1 MIDDGQ
7 WSIDDGQRSI
17 VYFFGLQSGFIL
29 KMELHMRDRI
39 QEALKRSK
47 ADYTEIR
54 IEEKETTRVAFR
66 GKELEVAN
74 ANIDKGGI
82 VRCLIKNK
90 GWGVATFNNL
100 DDLFNKVDQAYQC
113 ARVGSVPEP
122 IELAVVEPVENS
134 TVAEMK
140 RDFRDISLV
149 EKKSL
154 AERYNQVLVN
164 HNDRIIDTQTA
175 YMDAFTHLILA
186 NSEGTY
192 IDQEKPSVVI
202 SAFAIARDGDNVQQA
217 HESLSTT
224 QGYEYILD
232 KDELAR
238 KAAQKAVELL
248 DAKPV
253 KAGQY
258 PVVVDQMLAGVFI
271 HEAFGH
277 LSEADFVYEN
287 PKARQMMTMGRRF
300 GKGIL
305 NVFDDGSIPNQR
317 GTTLFDDEGV
327 PARRNWLISSGE
339 LVGRLHSRQT
349 AARMGEKA
357 SGNARAINY
366 RFAPIVRMTN
376 TAIDN
381 GTTSFDDMIKDIK
394 LGIYACEAYGGQT
407 QLENFSFSSGYA
419 YMIRDGKIAEMVKDV
434 ILSGNLF
441 TTLEN
446 IDAIGN
452 DFKWL
457 NTGGGCG
464 KGAQYPLPVGMGAP
478 HIRIQNVVIGGE

>member
-1 MIDDGQ
+1 
-7 WSIDDGQRSI
+7 
-17 VYFFGLQSGFIL
+17 
-29 KMELHMRDRI
+29 MRDRI
-39 QEALKRSK
+39 QEALKHSK

-54 IEEKETTRVAFR
+54 IEDKETTRAVFR

-90 GWGVATFNNL
+90 GWGIATFNNL
-100 DDLFNKVDQAYQC
+100 QDLLTKVDQAYQC
-113 ARVGSVPEP
+113 AQVVSVPEP
-122 IELAVVEPVENS
+122 IELASVEPVEEVM
-134 TVAEMK
+134 TVEMG
-140 RDFRDISLV
+140 RDFRDISLA
-149 EKKSL
+149 EKKAL
-154 AERYNQVLVN
+154 AERYNDVMRS
-164 HNDRIIDTQTA
+164 HSEKIIDTQSVYA
-175 YMDAFTHLILA
+175 DAFSRLIFA
-186 NSEGTY
+186 NSEGSY
-192 IDQEKPSVVI
+192 IEQEKPSVVI
-202 SAFAIARDGDNVQQA
+202 GAFAIARDGDNVQQS
-217 HESLSTT
+217 HETLAST
-224 QGYEYILD
+224 QGYECVLD

-238 KAAQKAVELL
+238 KAARKAVELL

-253 KAGQY
+253 QAGQY
-258 PVVVDQMLAGVFI
+258 TVVADQMLAGVFI

-287 PKARQMMTMGRRF
+287 PKAREMMTMGRRF

-317 GTTLFDDEGV
+317 GTTLYDDEGT
-327 PARRNWLISSGE
+327 PARRNWLIRDGE

-349 AARMGEKA
+349 AAKMGETA
-357 SGNARAINY
+357 SGNARALNY

-381 GTTSFDDMIKDIK
+381 GVTSFDDMIKDIK
-394 LGIYACEAYGGQT
+394 LGIYACDAYGGET
-407 QLENFSFSSGYA
+407 MLENFSFSSGYA

-434 ILSGNLF
+434 ILAGNLF

-452 DFKWL
+452 DFMWL

-464 KGAQYPLPVGMGAP
+464 KANQAPLPVGMGAP

>member
-1 MIDDGQ
+1 
-7 WSIDDGQRSI
+7 
-17 VYFFGLQSGFIL
+17 
-29 KMELHMRDRI
+29 MRDRI
-39 QEALKRSK
+39 QEALKHSK

-66 GKELEVAN
+66 GKDLEVAN

-90 GWGVATFNNL
+90 GWGVATFNDL
-100 DDLFNKVDQAYQC
+100 DDLAAMVEQAYQC

-122 IELAVVEPVENS
+122 IEMAPVEPVEQVT
-134 TVAEMK
+134 TVQMG
-140 RDFRDISLV
+140 RDFRDVPLS
-149 EKKSL
+149 EKKAL
-154 AERYNQVLVN
+154 AERYNQILLG
-164 HNDRIIDTQTA
+164 HSDRIVDTQSI
-175 YMDAFTHLILA
+175 YSDVFTHLTLA

-192 IDQEKPSVVI
+192 IKQDKPSVVI
-202 SAFAIARDGDNVQQA
+202 GAFATARDGDNVQQA
-217 HESLSTT
+217 DEVFSSTR
-224 QGYEYILD
+224 GYEYILE

-238 KAAQKAVELL
+238 KAATRAVELL
-248 DAKPV
+248 GAKPV
-253 KAGQY
+253 QAGQY
-258 PVVVDQMLAGVFI
+258 PIVIDQLLAGVFI

-277 LSEADFVYEN
+277 LSEADFIYEN
-287 PKARQMMTMGRRF
+287 PKAREMMTLGRRF
-300 GKGIL
+300 GQGIL
-305 NVFDDGSIPNQR
+305 NVYDDGSIPNLR
-317 GTTLFDDEGV
+317 GTTLYDDEGT
-327 PARRNWLISSGE
+327 PARRNWLIRDGE

-349 AARMGEKA
+349 AAKMGEKA
-357 SGNARAINY
+357 SGNARAVSY

-381 GTTSFDDMIKDIK
+381 GTATFEDMIKDIK
-394 LGIYACEAYGGQT
+394 LGIYACDAYGGET

-434 ILSGNLF
+434 ILAGNLF
-441 TTLEN
+441 TTLGN
-446 IDAIGN
+446 IDMIGN

-464 KGAQYPLPVGMGAP
+464 KAGQFPLPVGMGAP

>member
-1 MIDDGQ
+1 
-7 WSIDDGQRSI
+7 
-17 VYFFGLQSGFIL
+17 
-29 KMELHMRDRI
+29 MRDRI

-66 GKELEVAN
+66 GNDLEIAN

-100 DDLFNKVDQAYQC
+100 DDLLSKVDQAYQC
-113 ARVGSVPEP
+113 AWVGSVLEP
-122 IELAVVEPVENS
+122 IKLAEVEPVES
-134 TVAEMK
+134 VTTVEMQ
-140 RDFRDISLV
+140 RDFRDISLA
-149 EKKSL
+149 EKKAL
-154 AERYNQVLVN
+154 AEHYNQVMLS
-164 HNDRIIDTQTA
+164 HSDRIIDTQSV
-175 YMDAFTHLILA
+175 YSDAITHLILA

-192 IDQEKPSVVI
+192 IEQERPSVVV
-202 SAFAIARDGDNVQQA
+202 AGTAIARDGDNVQQSHNSFA
-217 HESLSTT
+217 ST
-224 QGYEYILD
+224 QGYEFVLN
-232 KDELAR
+232 KDEMVRMAAR
-238 KAAQKAVELL
+238 HAVELL
-248 DAKPV
+248 EARPV

-258 PVVVDQMLAGVFI
+258 TVVANQMLAGVFI

-287 PKARQMMTMGRRF
+287 PKAREMMTLGRRF
-300 GKGIL
+300 GKGLL
-305 NVFDDGSIPNQR
+305 NAFDDGSIPNQR
-317 GTTLFDDEGV
+317 GTTLYDDEGV
-327 PARRNWLISSGE
+327 PARRNWLIKDGV

-349 AARMGEKA
+349 AAKMGENA

-381 GTTSFDDMIKDIK
+381 GTTSFDEMIKDIK
-394 LGIYACEAYGGQT
+394 LGVYACDAYGGQT

-419 YMIRDGKIAEMVKDV
+419 TMIRDGKLAEMVKDV
-434 ILSGNLF
+434 ILAGNLF

-452 DFKWL
+452 DFTWL

-464 KGAQYPLPVGMGAP
+464 KGNQYPLPVGMGAP

>member
-1 MIDDGQ
+1 
-7 WSIDDGQRSI
+7 
-17 VYFFGLQSGFIL
+17 
-29 KMELHMRDRI
+29 MRDRI
-39 QEALKRSK
+39 QEALKHSK

-54 IEEKETTRVAFR
+54 IEEKETTRVFFR
-66 GKELEVAN
+66 GKELETAN

-100 DDLFNKVDQAYQC
+100 DDLRNKVDQATQC
-113 ARVGSVPEP
+113 AQVGSVPEP
-122 IELAVVEPVENS
+122 IELASVEPVEKVI
-134 TVAEMK
+134 TVEMK
-140 RDFRDISLV
+140 RDFRDISLA
-149 EKKSL
+149 EKKAL
-154 AERYNQVLVN
+154 AERYNEVIRS
-164 HNDRIIDTQTA
+164 HSDKIIDAQAVYADT
-175 YMDAFTHLILA
+175 FVHLILA

-192 IDQEKPSVVI
+192 IEQEKPAVVI
-202 SAFAIARDGDNVQQA
+202 GTYAIARDGDNVQQA
-217 HESLSTT
+217 SETLATT
-224 QGYEYILD
+224 QGYEYILNQ
-232 KDELAR
+232 DELAR
-238 KAAQKAVELL
+238 KAARHAVELL
-248 DAKPV
+248 DAQSI

-258 PVVVDQMLAGVFI
+258 TIVADQMLAGVFI

-287 PKARQMMTMGRRF
+287 PKAREMMTMGRRF
-300 GKGIL
+300 GKGLL
-305 NVFDDGSIPNQR
+305 NVYDDGSIPNLR
-317 GTTLFDDEGV
+317 GTTLYDDEGT
-327 PARRNWLISSGE
+327 PARRNWLIRDGE

-349 AARMGEKA
+349 AAKMGEKA

-381 GTTSFDDMIKDIK
+381 GTTSFEDMIKDIE
-394 LGIYACEAYGGQT
+394 LGIYACDAYGGET
-407 QLENFSFSSGYA
+407 MLENFSFSSGYA

-434 ILSGNLF
+434 ILAGNLF

-464 KGAQYPLPVGMGAP
+464 KGNQSPLPVGMGAP

>member
-1 MIDDGQ
+1 
-7 WSIDDGQRSI
+7 
-17 VYFFGLQSGFIL
+17 
-29 KMELHMRDRI
+29 MRDRI

-54 IEEKETTRVAFR
+54 IEEKETTRVVFR
-66 GKELEVAN
+66 GKDLELAN

-82 VRCLIKNK
+82 VRCLIKDK

-100 DDLFNKVDQAYQC
+100 DDLLNKADQAYQC
-113 ARVGSVPEP
+113 AQVGSVPEP
-122 IELAVVEPVENS
+122 IELASVEPVENI
-134 TVAEMK
+134 TTAEMK
-140 RDFRDISLV
+140 RDFRDISLA
-149 EKKSL
+149 EKKAL
-154 AERYNQVLVN
+154 AERYNQVVLGHSN
-164 HNDRIIDTQTA
+164 KIIDTQA
-175 YMDAFTHLILA
+175 VYSDSFTKVILA

-192 IDQEKPSVVI
+192 IEQDRPSVVVG
-202 SAFAIARDGDNVQQA
+202 ATAIARDGDNVQQA
-217 HESLSTT
+217 HESLATT
-224 QGYEYILD
+224 QGFEYVLD
-232 KDELAR
+232 QDELAR
-238 KAAQKAVELL
+238 KAGRKAVELL
-248 DAKPV
+248 DAQSI

-277 LSEADFVYEN
+277 LSEADFIYEN
-287 PKARQMMTMGRRF
+287 PKAREMMTLGRRF

-305 NVFDDGSIPNQR
+305 NVYDDGSIPNQR
-317 GTTLFDDEGV
+317 GTTLYDDEGT
-327 PARRNWLISSGE
+327 PARHNWLIRDGE

-349 AARMGEKA
+349 AAKLGEKA

-376 TAIDN
+376 TAIEN
-381 GTTSFDDMIKDIK
+381 GATSFEDMIKDIE
-394 LGIYACEAYGGQT
+394 LGLYACEAYGGQT

-419 YMIRDGKIAEMVKDV
+419 YMIRNGKIAEMVKDV
-434 ILSGNLF
+434 ILAGNLF

-464 KGAQYPLPVGMGAP
+464 KGNQFPLPVGMGAP

>member
-1 MIDDGQ
+1 
-7 WSIDDGQRSI
+7 
-17 VYFFGLQSGFIL
+17 
-29 KMELHMRDRI
+29 MRDRI
-39 QEALKRSK
+39 LEALKRSK

-54 IEEKETTRVAFR
+54 IEEKETTRVVFR

-82 VRCLIKNK
+82 VRCLIKDK
-90 GWGVATFNNL
+90 GWGVTTFNNL
-100 DDLFNKVDQAYQC
+100 DELLNKTDQAYQC
-113 ARVGSVPEP
+113 AKVGSVPEP
-122 IELAVVEPVENS
+122 IELAEVESVEELT
-134 TVAEMK
+134 TVEMK
-140 RDFRDISLV
+140 RDFRDISLA
-149 EKKSL
+149 EKKAL
-154 AERYNQVLVN
+154 AERYNQIVLG
-164 HNDRIIDTQTA
+164 HSGKIIDTQTA
-175 YMDAFTHLILA
+175 YVDSFTHLVLA

-192 IDQEKPSVVI
+192 IEQEKPSVVI
-202 SAFAIARDGDNVQQA
+202 SAWAVARDGENVQQA

-224 QGYEYILD
+224 QGFEYVLG

-248 DAKPV
+248 EAKPV
-253 KAGQY
+253 KAGEY
-258 PVVVDQMLAGVFI
+258 PVVVDQMLAGVFM

-287 PKARQMMTMGRRF
+287 PKAREMMTMGRRF
-300 GKGIL
+300 GKGLL
-305 NVFDDGSIPNQR
+305 NVYDDGSIPNLR
-317 GTTLFDDEGV
+317 GTTLYDDEGT
-327 PARRNWLISSGE
+327 PARRNWLIRDGE

-349 AARMGEKA
+349 AAKMGEKA

-376 TAIDN
+376 TAIEN
-381 GTTSFDDMIKDIK
+381 GITSFEEMIKDIQ
-394 LGIYACEAYGGQT
+394 LGIYACDAYGGQT

-419 YMIRDGKIAEMVKDV
+419 YMIRGGKIAEMVKDV

-464 KGAQYPLPVGMGAP
+464 KANQAPLPVGMGAP

>member
-1 MIDDGQ
+1 
-7 WSIDDGQRSI
+7 
-17 VYFFGLQSGFIL
+17 
-29 KMELHMRDRI
+29 MRDRI
-39 QEALKRSK
+39 QEALKHSQ

-54 IEEKETTRVAFR
+54 VEGKETNRVVFR
-66 GKELEVAN
+66 GKELETAG

-100 DDLFNKVDQAYQC
+100 DDLHTKVDQAFQC
-113 ARVGSVPEP
+113 AQVGSVPEP
-122 IELAVVEPVENS
+122 IELASVEPVEHIS
-134 TVAEMK
+134 TVEMG
-140 RDFRDISLV
+140 RDFRDISLA
-149 EKKSL
+149 EKKAL
-154 AERYNQVLVN
+154 AERYNDIMRS
-164 HNDRIIDTQTA
+164 HSDKIIDTQAVYSDT
-175 YMDAFTHLILA
+175 FSRLTFA

-192 IDQEKPSVVI
+192 IEQEKPSVVVG
-202 SAFAIARDGDNVQQA
+202 AYAIARDGDNVQQA
-217 HESLSTT
+217 HESLAST
-224 QGYEYILD
+224 QGYEYVLE

-248 DAKPV
+248 NAKPV

-258 PVVVDQMLAGVFI
+258 TVVADQMLAGVFI

-287 PKARQMMTMGRRF
+287 PQAREMMKLGRRF
-300 GKGIL
+300 GKGLL
-305 NVFDDGSIPNQR
+305 NVFDDGSIPNLR
-317 GTTLFDDEGV
+317 GTTLYDDEGT
-327 PARRNWLISSGE
+327 PARRNWLIRDGE

-349 AARMGEKA
+349 AAKMGEQA
-357 SGNARAINY
+357 SGNARAVNY
-366 RFAPIVRMTN
+366 HFAPIVRMTN

-381 GTTSFDDMIKDIK
+381 GTTSFEDMIKDIK
-394 LGIYACEAYGGQT
+394 LGIYACDAYGGQT

-434 ILSGNLF
+434 ILAGNLF

-452 DFKWL
+452 DFMWL

-464 KGAQYPLPVGMGAP
+464 KGNQYPLPVGMGAP